1 MMRFYWNPINSSGGK
16 MIIHIDDSLDLAS
29 KSIFSHRNTI
39 VFDRFNLVQNRE
51 GNKPLSNVDLVK
63 FLRRTIDGI
72 LDYNG
77 EYPDDFQTDNEYIVF
92 SRSLM
97 QGMLIQ
103 WNEEYVAGKQVE
115 YTFNWRTSGC
125 IDILKFFPRISR
137 QNETIFIVNESSR
150 LPKCYSDELF
160 KYIESLMEFYDLKG
174 VIHPNNIIYTYN
186 PAEIPI
192 EYSRFHDDWKIIF
205 MDNTLW
211 DLHPWNILEV
221 C

>member
-1 MMRFYWNPINSSGGK
+1 
-16 MIIHIDDSLDLAS
+16 MIIHIDAGLDLGG
-29 KSIFSHRNTI
+29 KSIFSHRRTI
-39 VFDRFNLVQNRE
+39 LFDRFNLVQNRE
-51 GNKPLSNVDLVK
+51 GNKPLGNVDLVK
-63 FLRRTIDGI
+63 FFRRTIDGI

-77 EYPDDFQTDNEYIVF
+77 EHSDSFQTGNEYIVF

-103 WNEEYVAGKQVE
+103 WNETYVAGKQVE
-115 YTFNWRTSGC
+115 YSYNSRASRC
-125 IDILKFFPRISR
+125 IDILKFFPRISQ
-137 QNETIFIVNESSR
+137 QNEKSFIVNESSR
-150 LPKCYSDELF
+150 LPECYSDELF
-160 KYIESLMEFYDLKG
+160 KYIDSLMDFYKLKG
-174 VIHPNNIIYTYN
+174 VIHPKNIIYTYN

-221 C
+221 Y

>member
-1 MMRFYWNPINSSGGK
+1 
-16 MIIHIDDSLDLAS
+16 MIIHIDDGLDLVG

-39 VFDRFNLVQNRE
+39 VFDKFNLVQNRE

-63 FLRRTIDGI
+63 FFRRTIDGI

-103 WNEEYVAGKQVE
+103 WNVEYVAGKQAE
-115 YTFNWRTSGC
+115 YSFNSRDSSC
-125 IDILKFFPRISR
+125 IDILKFFPRLSR
-137 QNETIFIVNESSR
+137 PNETSFIVNESSR

-160 KYIESLMEFYDLKG
+160 KYIDSLMNFYDLKG
-174 VIHPNNIIYTYN
+174 AIRPENIIYTYN

-192 EYSRFHDDWKIIF
+192 EHSKFYDHWKIIF

-221 C
+221 H

>member
-1 MMRFYWNPINSSGGK
+1 
-16 MIIHIDDSLDLAS
+16 MIIHIDADLDLIS
-29 KSIFSHRNTI
+29 KSIFSHRNTV

-63 FLRRTIDGI
+63 FFRRTIDGI
-72 LDYNG
+72 LDYKG

-97 QGMLIQ
+97 QGMLIR
-103 WNEEYVAGKQVE
+103 WNGEYVAAEQVE
-115 YTFNWRTSGC
+115 YTFNWRTSRC

-137 QNETIFIVNESSR
+137 QNETSFIVNESSR

-160 KYIESLMEFYDLKG
+160 KYIDSLMEFYDLKG
-174 VIHPNNIIYTYN
+174 VIHPKNIIYTYN

-192 EYSRFHDDWKIIF
+192 EYSRSYDHWKIIF

-221 C
+221 Y